1 MRLRGVRRHQE
12 HIALAQQ
19 AFGPGLV
26 LSGGEAGLHLVMWLP
41 DELSDR
47 EVAQRAAQ
55 MGLGVRALS
64 AYARPPVRSNG
75 LVLGYG
81 NLDEGAVKGAVA
93 RLRQAV
99 GAVGG

>member
-1 MRLRGVRRHQE
+1 MRARYSVRQAVLRA
-12 HIALAQQ
+12 ALQQ

-41 DELSDR
+41 EDLPDR

-64 AYARPPVRSNG
+64 AYARPPVSCNG
-75 LVLGYG
+75 LVIGYG
-81 NLDEGAVKGAVA
+81 NLDEAAVEGAVA
-93 RLRQAV
+93 RLKRAL
-99 GAVGG
+99 GT